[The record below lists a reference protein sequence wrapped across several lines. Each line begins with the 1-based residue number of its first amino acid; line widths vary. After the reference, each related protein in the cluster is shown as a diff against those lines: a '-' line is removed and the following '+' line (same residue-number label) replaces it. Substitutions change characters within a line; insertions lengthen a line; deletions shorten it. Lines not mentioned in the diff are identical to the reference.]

1 VPISPMESAGS
12 TPKKPRAALG
22 GRFWLEEKLGED
34 ASGELHRAIDLR
46 SGTATM
52 VRIVR
57 GEGAARRERL
67 LRETKRAAQV
77 KHPGLAVVLG
87 VGETEE
93 GDVFVAAETIVGD
106 RLSDRLRVGERFDE
120 WEAAEIATQ
129 IAHALS
135 AAHDADVVHRELRPS
150 LIVLT
155 YEGDNTIVKV
165 EGLGLPRPPSSDA
178 DPELDYSAPEQRSG
192 KPVGRRADVYS
203 IGGMLYAMLTGLPPT
218 ADAPPVAGLL
228 GDVVKRCLAEDP
240 KDRFNDTIALS
251 AAMKITAESLPPRM
265 PSRMPMAGSV
275 PPPVELIAAALAP
288 TPTPTVV
295 DEDDEDDEQAPDSA
309 PSPYLAPSLAPPS
322 VKPASTTASTPPSD
336 PPPPVSVRA
345 SQRPPSVRPAPT
357 SDAPPSGRPPSAPPQ
372 RLLGRPLSA
381 QPRWRELLLDLG
393 GGPLPRVA
401 IVVVV
406 MFIVARILTSTA
418 AAVVASLAAGL
429 AFYATWRKTRGQ
441 PPDT

>member
-1 VPISPMESAGS
+1 VPISPMESAGG

-87 VGETEE
+87 VGETDE
-93 GDVFVAAETIVGD
+93 GDIFVAAETIVGD

-129 IAHALS
+129 IAHALA
-135 AAHDADVVHRELRPS
+135 AAHEADVVHRELRPS

-155 YEGDNTIVKV
+155 YEGDTTIVKV
-165 EGLGLPRPPSSDA
+165 EGLGVPRPPSSDA
-178 DPELDYSAPEQRSG
+178 DPELAYSAPEQRRSQ
-192 KPVGRRADVYS
+192 PVGRRADVYS
-203 IGGMLYAMLTGLPPT
+203 IGAMLYAMLTGIAP
-218 ADAPPVAGLL
+218 AEDAPALHGLL
-228 GDVVKRCLAEDP
+228 GNVVKRCLSEDP
-240 KDRFNDTIALS
+240 KDRFLDTIALS
-251 AAMKITAESLPPRM
+251 AAMKVTVESLPPRM
-265 PSRMPMAGSV
+265 PSKMPMAVSV
-275 PPPVELIAAALAP
+275 PPPEELVAPVLAP
-288 TPTPTVV
+288 APGPVV
-295 DEDDEDDEQAPDSA
+295 EEKREDHEEEDEEAAPDSA
-309 PSPYLAPSLAPPS
+309 PSPFLAQSQAPSPS
-322 VKPASTTASTPPSD
+322 
-336 PPPPVSVRA
+336 
-345 SQRPPSVRPAPT
+345 APT
-357 SDAPPSGRPPSAPPQ
+357 SDAPSSGRAPSAPPP
-372 RLLGRPLSA
+372 RPLLRRLRA
-381 QPRWRELLLDLG
+381 QPRWKEVVLDLG
-393 GGPLPRVA
+393 GGALPRIA

-406 MFIVARILTSTA
+406 MFIVARILTSTL

-429 AFYATWRKTRGQ
+429 AFYATWTKTRGQ